1 MNMNSTKRKQ
11 AKIERLNKAMRET
24 PDKRLYERYLAVR
37 LHLEGLSFSEIGQLL
52 DRARQ
57 PTRIYWQDYQK
68 HVLAGLEMDPSS
80 GQP

>member
-1 MNMNSTKRKQ
+1 MNSTKRTQ

-37 LHLEGLSFSEIGQLL
+37 LHLEGLSVSEIGQLL

-57 PTRIYWQDYQK
+57 TISIYWRD
-68 HVLAGLEMDPSS
+68 
-80 GQP
+80 